1 MSQAAEAGHA
11 GRCVPAGRPS
21 GSRNRN
27 TQPLTPGQAASGAT
41 HAPRP
46 RRAQAEPASSVIRA
60 TRRLHNKVPKP

>member
-27 TQPLTPGQAASGAT
+27 TQPLTPGRAASGAT

-46 RRAQAEPASSVIRA
+46 RRAQAEAGVISHPCHEEA
-60 TRRLHNKVPKP
+60 A